1 MNSTYIS
8 ELEKIILIYGA
19 ITFIDETNNNNEID
33 LVTSQK
39 NVKYNIEKDIYRDKF
54 ELELVKIKGEEKIEK
69 TFFNTHN
76 KKR

>member
-19 ITFIDETNNNNEID
+19 IPFIDETNNNNEID

-54 ELELVKIKGEEKIEK
+54 ELELVKIKSEEKIEK